1 MMMIGFGNSWSD
13 SWIRPIRSRLS
24 VAAFENVSDP
34 GFFSSL
40 LICEKSNGFCHSRS
54 IANGAAPSATTA
66 PSGKSGICR
75 TCQIDRWIV
84 VINHQET
91 SRNAQ
96 NCHTSWMPGC
106 RPRHRERRGS
116 LSGGFFAGKTRKSAL
131 LERFSSSA
139 RRPKSQK
146 RTKSVV

>member
-75 TCQIDRWIV
+75 TCQIDRWIL

-91 SRNAQ
+91 SRNTQ
-96 NCHTSWMPGC
+96 KCHTSWMPGC
-106 RPRHRERRGS
+106 RPRHRASNRR
-116 LSGGFFAGKTRKSAL
+116 SGGLFRAL
-131 LERFSSSA
+131 FEGISSSA
-139 RRPKSQK
+139 RRVKSQK